1 MDTLNSTIQ
10 SDLIS
15 LDKVVENKLFFNIP
29 IYQRLYVWKGSQIK
43 VLFADLY
50 DAWLNKNDIFYLG
63 GVIVVKHENNES
75 FKLFDLIDGQQR
87 FTTLW
92 LLSIVFG
99 NDLHQFIIDKT
110 LKESVLRI
118 NFSIREH
125 ATTYFKEVLNNKDA
139 NHSSISS
146 ELNNIE
152 DALALIKSLKNE
164 YFKNSLDDIP
174 DFASFLYKQVKLIFT
189 EVPAKTDLNKLFEVI
204 NNRGVQLQH
213 HEILKAALLSKIT
226 NHIDRIK
233 YGYLWN
239 ACSYMN
245 GFIEKNL
252 KEEAGIRI
260 QDYYENNGI
269 EKLADPNE
277 ILSAISADNSEA
289 STMNLLDILKADEEA
304 SIKNSSEIEY
314 EADDVRSIISFPMLL
329 LHTLRI
335 FNLQNGKNDIS
346 RIKEKELLKE
356 FNKYFF
362 EPLGNHP
369 NGEEETVEAF
379 IELLWKVRYAFDK
392 FVIKWV
398 NEENE
403 DIHSIS
409 LLYKQNSKGNYYLQ
423 RRKPETNEGFALLQS
438 MLYHSQ
444 EMTTQYWLTPFL
456 AKAIYSNKKD
466 ELYAYLM
473 ALDNRL
479 FTSSYSDKLIE
490 RTWREMN
497 NQLVEN
503 IDLSKLHES
512 SGVNFSHY
520 WFYKLEFILWFLY
533 ASEKDERWKKFRITA
548 KNSVEHISPQHPKET
563 DVNRVSENMLNK
575 LGNLALVSR
584 SINSEYSNLPF
595 NEKRQRFKN
604 NNSYKVDSLKM
615 DILYKN
621 NSWSDDLAKQHQDDM
636 LKAFEQY
643 LNINKN

>member
-1 MDTLNSTIQ
+1 MDTLNSNIK

-15 LDKVVENKLFFNIP
+15 LDKVVEDKLFFNIP
-29 IYQRLYVWKGSQIK
+29 IYQRLYVWKESQIK

-75 FKLFDLIDGQQR
+75 FNLFDLIDGQQR

-99 NDLHQFIIDKT
+99 YDLQEFIIDKT

-125 ATTYFKEVLNNKDA
+125 ATSYFKEVLNNKDA

-152 DALALIKSLKNE
+152 DAFALIKSLKNE
-164 YFKNSLDDIP
+164 YFKDRFADIP
-174 DFASFLYKQVKLIFT
+174 DFAKFLYKQVKLIFT

-260 QDYYENNGI
+260 QDYYENSGI
-269 EKLADPNE
+269 EKLSDPNE
-277 ILSAISADNSEA
+277 ILSAISADNSDS
-289 STMNLLDILKADEEA
+289 STMNLIDVLQAEKVAN
-304 SIKNSSEIEY
+304 IKDSSEIEY

-362 EPLGNHP
+362 KPIEDCA
-369 NGEEETVEAF
+369 NGEELVKAF

-409 LLYKQNSKGNYYLQ
+409 FLYKQESKGNYYLQ
-423 RRKPETNEGFALLQS
+423 RRKPESNEGFALLQS

-456 AKAIYSNKKD
+456 AKAINSNKKD
-466 ELYAYLM
+466 ELYAYLV

-497 NQLVEN
+497 NHLVAN
-503 IDLSKLHES
+503 IDLRKLYES

-520 WFYKLEFILWFLY
+520 WFYKLEFILWYLY

-615 DILYKN
+615 DILYQN
-621 NSWSDDLAKQHQDDM
+621 ISWSDYIAQQHQDNM
-636 LKAFEQY
+636 IKAFEQY
-643 LNINKN
+643 LNMNKN